1 MSDKANQWNQTD
13 RDLEASDSPQDHE
26 PDTVGTPEGDNEF
39 MPDQPLSKLPADAEQ
54 IPRGNAPDPYKGE

>member
-1 MSDKANQWNQTD
+1 MTDKANQWNQTD
-13 RDLEASDSPQDHE
+13 RDLEASDSPQDNE

-39 MPDQPLSKLPADAEQ
+39 APDQPLAKLPDGAEQ